1 MNKIYLSLILH
12 NHQPVGNYDFVIAD
26 AYQKT
31 YEPMLAALE
40 KHPAVRAAL
49 HYSGPLRDWLT
60 KAQPDFIKRVRTL
73 VGRKQVEILTG
84 GYYEPVLAALPD
96 ADKQGQITKMSE
108 AVLKDFGVEPIGMWL
123 AERVWEP
130 HLPKVLH
137 EAGLRY
143 TILDDTHFKYGGYVD
158 DDLFGHYVTEEQ
170 GHPLNLFSSLQF
182 LRFNTPWGKVGD
194 IIEWLRQQAAKP
206 VVAGAPPRVAVM
218 GDDGEK
224 FGLWPTTYDHCW
236 TGGWV
241 EEFFTALEQNA
252 AWLITCPPGDVL
264 KQVQPIGRAY
274 LPAASYDEMN
284 VWSLPAQPS
293 YDLARIKKQLQ
304 AEQRFDVL
312 RFVKG
317 GMWRSFMVKYPEIN
331 TLHKRMLWASSL
343 VHRMKRVGARS
354 AALDQLWA
362 GQCSS
367 PYWHGLFGGIYLFH
381 EREANYAHLIAA
393 QTQAEQ
399 AAHTTEEWLTVEVTD
414 VDCDSRPDVV
424 VSTDAQW
431 LLLDPFVGGTLIE
444 WDWRARQ
451 LNLVDTLSRW
461 REGYHQDLID
471 AAANGSLIVAGQR
484 TKLESIHLA
493 ATRAKEPEL
502 EKKLFVDWY
511 RRASLVDHVFDP
523 AETLDNFY
531 RSQYREWGDFVT
543 QPYQAKVARTARKAT
558 ITLERGGGA
567 WIDGVRHPLHVEK
580 KIVVEAGS
588 AAFDVF
594 YAVTNTGADKITAR
608 FGMETNWGISGGDE
622 AEGSYTL
629 YAGGVLQRLNALEAV
644 GSSRDVAVV
653 VERVGRGLI
662 RSSETAD
669 WWQFPLETISLSEAG
684 FERNYQGTTLMAH
697 WPLALEPG
705 GAWKCKIHFEL
716 VKSAK

>member
-1 MNKIYLSLILH
+1 MNKIYLSFILH

-26 AYQKT
+26 AYQKA

-60 KAQPDFIKRVRTL
+60 KAQPDFIQRVRTL

-170 GHPLNLFSSLQF
+170 GHPLNLFSSLQY

-252 AWLITCPPGDVL
+252 DWLITCPPGDVL
-264 KQVQPIGRAY
+264 KQVPPIGRAY

-293 YDLARIKKQLQ
+293 HDLVQIKKQLQ

-367 PYWHGLFGGIYLFH
+367 PYWHGVFGGIYLFH

-399 AAHTTEEWLTVEVTD
+399 AAHTTEEWLAVEVTD

-451 LNLVDTLSRW
+451 PEPGQHAVPLARRVSSGSDRRRGEW
-461 REGYHQDLID
+461 LID
-471 AAANGSLIVAGQR
+471 RGRPADKIRKHSHGRHVAPKNRGWKRDSLSIGIAAPAWSITSLTRRKRWI
-484 TKLESIHLA
+484 TSIA
-493 ATRAKEPEL
+493 AST
-502 EKKLFVDWY
+502 
-511 RRASLVDHVFDP
+511 ASG
-523 AETLDNFY
+523 AT
-531 RSQYREWGDFVT
+531 SST
-543 QPYQAKVARTARKAT
+543 QPYQAKVTRTARKAT
-558 ITLERGGGA
+558 ITLERDGGA

-580 KIVVEAGS
+580 KIVVEAGARS
-588 AAFDVF
+588 LRRVLHRDQYRRGEDRRALWHGDQLGHLRRRRGGRIIHALCGRRAAAPECD
-594 YAVTNTGADKITAR
+594 R
-608 FGMETNWGISGGDE
+608 S
-622 AEGSYTL
+622 S
-629 YAGGVLQRLNALEAV
+629 QRLEGRRRGGGARGARPDPLE
-644 GSSRDVAVV
+644 RDGRLVAVPAGNDLAV
-653 VERVGRGLI
+653 RSRLRAQLSGHDAHGALAAGVG
-662 RSSETAD
+662 A
-669 WWQFPLETISLSEAG
+669 
-684 FERNYQGTTLMAH
+684 
-697 WPLALEPG
+697 G
-705 GAWKCKIHFEL
+705 GAWKCK
-716 VKSAK
+716 